1 MDLQILLFLGQDGI
15 TNGAIYALLAL
26 ALVLVFAVTRVI
38 FIPQGEFVAF
48 GALTL
53 ASLQNGHIPGT
64 VWLLFGLGSI
74 IALLDGSR
82 LLREGRYRR
91 LPPLLIFNVGAPLL
105 AAAGLF
111 ALPPSQLPLWAQV
124 TVAMLLVV
132 PLGPMIYR
140 VAYQPLASAS
150 VLVLL
155 IVSVAV
161 HLALIGLGLLFFGAE
176 GWRTP
181 AFTDL
186 SFEIAEAPL
195 QGQTI
200 LVVVASA
207 ALIIGL
213 YFFFERTIY
222 GKALRATAMNRTG
235 ARLMGIP
242 PVLAGKLCFTLA
254 AAIGAF
260 SGILIA
266 PITTIYYD
274 SGFLIGLK
282 GFVGAIIGGLA
293 SYPVAALG
301 AILVG
306 LLESYSS
313 FYASAFKEVIVFTL
327 IIPVL
332 LWRSLTTHHVD
343 EEEEKADEPASGFR
357 FSAKFRV
364 DRQALRHAPLFAFIA
379 ALLVAPVFLGEF
391 SVTLLNYIG
400 LYAIVAVGLVL
411 LTGVGGLTSFGQAAF
426 VGLGAY
432 TTAWLTTVYGLSP
445 WLTLFIGLAIT
456 AAVAL
461 SLGFITLRMGGHYLP
476 LGTIAWGISLYF
488 LFGNVEFLGGHTGIT
503 GIPTISIAGWE
514 LKSGREFFYL
524 IWLVVLLAIL
534 AVRNL
539 LDSRVG
545 RAIRALKGGAVMAE
559 AMGIDTA
566 RQKIVVFLLAALLAS
581 ISGWLYAHLQRFV
594 NPTPFSLTQGIEYL
608 FMAVVGGIGHVWG
621 AVLGAGLITVLKQ
634 WLQDVLPQVLG
645 QSGNFEIIVFG
656 IAMVLVLQKARAGLW
671 PALLRWLPARAGRR
685 EIPQAEALAKR
696 PPVAAGTVLLDAAEV
711 TKRFGGLVA
720 NNAMSLDVRAG
731 EVMAL
736 IGPNG
741 AGKSTMFNCI
751 SGVSPA
757 TEGRIAFLGEPSAS
771 LPARSIA
778 RRGMSRT
785 FQHVRLLGNMSVLEN
800 VAIGAHLRGN
810 RGVVAAAL
818 RLDRTE
824 ENRLLAEAAR
834 QIERVGLADYMFEP
848 AGSLALGQ
856 QRIVEI
862 ARALASDPCLL
873 LLDEPAAGLR
883 YKEKQA
889 LGELLQKLRAE
900 GMGILLVEHDM
911 DFVMGLADR
920 VVVMEFGE
928 KIAAGKPEDIQQD
941 PKVLEAYL
949 GGVE

>member
-1 MDLQILLFLGQDGI
+1 MDLQILLLLGQDGI

-53 ASLQNGHIPGT
+53 ASLQAGKVPGT
-64 VWLLFGLGSI
+64 VWLLLGLGTTVAI
-74 IALLDGSR
+74 LDGYR
-82 LLREGRYRR
+82 LLREGRYAK
-91 LPPLLIFNVGAPLL
+91 LPPLLIVNVGIPLL
-105 AAAGLF
+105 FAAGLF
-111 ALPPSQLPLWAQV
+111 AMPPTQLPLWTQV
-124 TVAMLLVV
+124 VIAMLLVV

-140 VAYQPLASAS
+140 IAFQPLASAP

-155 IVSVAV
+155 IVAVAV

-186 SFEIAEAPL
+186 SFELAGAPL

-207 ALIIGL
+207 LLIIGL

-293 SYPVAALG
+293 SYPLAALG

-332 LWRSLTTHHVD
+332 LWRSLTAHHIE
-343 EEEEKADEPASGFR
+343 EEEEKGDEAPAGKITTGKR
-357 FSAKFRV
+357 SAS
-364 DRQALRHAPLFAFIA
+364 LIRHLPMLAFVAVLGISPL
-379 ALLVAPVFLGEF
+379 LLPEF
-391 SVTLLNYIG
+391 TITLLNYIG
-400 LYAIVAVGLVL
+400 LYAVVAVGLVL

-445 WLTLFIGLAIT
+445 WLTLFIGMAIT

-503 GIPTISIAGWE
+503 GIPAVSLFGWE

-524 IWLVVLLAIL
+524 IWLVVLLAIISI
-534 AVRNL
+534 RNL

-545 RAIRALKGGAVMAE
+545 RAIRALKGGTVMAE
-559 AMGIDTA
+559 AMGVNTA
-566 RQKIVVFLLAALLAS
+566 REKIIIFLIAALLAS

-594 NPTPFSLTQGIEYL
+594 NPTPFALNQGIEYL

-621 AVLGAGLITVLKQ
+621 AVLGAGVITILKQ
-634 WLQDVLPQVLG
+634 WLQDLLPQLLG
-645 QSGNFEIIVFG
+645 QSGNFEVIVFG
-656 IAMVLVLQKARAGLW
+656 IAMVLILQKARAGLW
-671 PALLRWLPARAGRR
+671 PVILRLLPSRSIIR
-685 EIPQAEALAKR
+685 EVPQAEALPKR
-696 PPVAAGTVLLDAAEV
+696 QPTAAGSLLLEASEV

-720 NNAMSLDVRAG
+720 NNNMSLTVQAG

-751 SGVSPA
+751 SAVNPA
-757 TEGRIAFLGEPSAS
+757 TEGKIAFLGESTAA
-771 LPARSIA
+771 LAARDIA

-800 VAIGAHLRGN
+800 VAIGAHLRGSK
-810 RGVVAAAL
+810 GVLAAAL
-818 RLDRTE
+818 RLDRAE

-834 QIERVGLADYMFEP
+834 QIERVGLAEHMFDA

-889 LGELLQKLRAE
+889 LAELLRKLRAE

-928 KIAAGKPEDIQQD
+928 KIAEGLPEQVQQD